1 MRYDVVLYYIYW
13 VLSFEY
19 RLLLLLL
26 VSDLRGEVRGEERNE
41 KQD

>member
-26 VSDLRGEVRGEERNE
+26 VSDLRGEVRGEES
-41 KQD
+41 